1 MKDIIAN
8 SRKGQIFRDYKTH
21 LQEVLQSQGETNI
34 WYKLIDENG
43 PDHNKR
49 FVMQVGI
56 NEIVLGTGE
65 GKSKKE
71 AEQLAAKIAINNM
84 N

>member
-1 MKDIIAN
+1 MKEIIAN
-8 SRKGQIFRDYKTH
+8 SRTGKIFRDYKTH

-34 WYKLIDENG
+34 WYKLIDEKG

-49 FVMQVGI
+49 FIMQVGM
-56 NEIVLGTGE
+56 NETVLGIGE

-71 AEQLAAKIAINNM
+71 AEQLAAKTAINSM